1 MTAPATCF
9 PWAIAR
15 LPGWSGLPLILLTIW
30 GASVWGAS
38 ATAQTVDI
46 PVPPP
51 SLDRLDIKK
60 DPPPPNSPP
69 PAARTRPP
77 ARPTPLA
84 DFNRYRLG
92 PGDSIFVNVL
102 RFPDLSFQGTLDL
115 EGNLLVPLV
124 GSLRL
129 DGQTLNSARLQI
141 QQELNRFVVNPQVD
155 VILVAQRPVRVTVL
169 GEVFRPG
176 YYPMESPQLSTALLA
191 SGGTTRQADLR
202 RVTIRRTAPTGA
214 ALERTFDLYTPLRD
228 STALPA
234 VRLSDGDTVIVPALT
249 AANRDGYDPDLTA
262 RSTLAQPQ
270 INIRVLNYSNSLG
283 GRGGGRAIANITLPN
298 GSDFLD
304 AIAAIGP
311 NPDTADLRDIA
322 LIRYDPDQGRAIRL
336 DFNARRALRGDPEE
350 NPRLQHNDVIIIGRN
365 LISRVTYALNVF
377 TQPFR
382 DVLGF
387 LLFFDRLTEA
397 SESLFEP

>member
-1 MTAPATCF
+1 MLA
-9 PWAIAR
+9 
-15 LPGWSGLPLILLTIW
+15 GLSHAAAL
-30 GASVWGAS
+30 
-38 ATAQTVDI
+38 AQTVDI

-51 SLDRLDIKK
+51 ALDRLDEIKK
-60 DPPPPNSPP
+60 DPPSSPSAPPRPAP
-69 PAARTRPP
+69 PARSRPP
-77 ARPTPLA
+77 ARPTPAA

-102 RFPDLSFQGTLDL
+102 RFPDLSFQGTIDL
-115 EGNLLVPLV
+115 EGNILVPLV

-129 DGQTLNSARLQI
+129 EGQTLTSARNQL
-141 QQELNRFVVNPQVD
+141 QQEYNRFVVNPQVD

-191 SGGTTRQADLR
+191 SGGTTQQADLR
-202 RVTIRRTAPTGA
+202 RVIIRRSAPTGA
-214 ALERTFDLYTPLRD
+214 ALERTIDLYTPLQD

-234 VRLSDGDTVIVPALT
+234 VRLSDGDTIIVPALT
-249 AANRDGYDPDLTA
+249 AASRQGYDPTLTA
-262 RSTLAQPQ
+262 RSTLSQPQ

-283 GRGGGRAIANITLPN
+283 GRSAGGRAIAAISLPN

-322 LIRYDPDQGRAIRL
+322 LIRYDPDQGRAIKL
-336 DFNARRALRGDPEE
+336 EFNGRRALRGDPEQ
-350 NPRLQHNDVIIIGRN
+350 NPQLQHNDVIIIGRN
-365 LISRVTYALNVF
+365 LISRATYALNVF

-387 LLFFDRLTEA
+387 LLFFDRLGDSA
-397 SESLFEP
+397 DSLFDP

>member
-1 MTAPATCF
+1 MAAPATF
-9 PWAIAR
+9 LTWAIAR
-15 LPGWSGLPLILLTIW
+15 LSCWSSLPLVLLT
-30 GASVWGAS
+30 VWGAS

-51 SLDRLDIKK
+51 ALDALDIKK
-60 DPPPPNSPP
+60 DPPPAPSSPP
-69 PAARTRPP
+69 PPARTRPP

-84 DFNRYRLG
+84 EFNRYRLG

-129 DGQTLNSARLQI
+129 EGQTLNSARFQI
-141 QQELNRFVVNPQVD
+141 QQELNRFVVSPQVD

-234 VRLSDGDTVIVPALT
+234 VRLSDGDTIIVPA
-249 AANRDGYDPDLTA
+249 
-262 RSTLAQPQ
+262 
-270 INIRVLNYSNSLG
+270 
-283 GRGGGRAIANITLPN
+283 
-298 GSDFLD
+298 
-304 AIAAIGP
+304 
-311 NPDTADLRDIA
+311 
-322 LIRYDPDQGRAIRL
+322 
-336 DFNARRALRGDPEE
+336 
-350 NPRLQHNDVIIIGRN
+350 
-365 LISRVTYALNVF
+365 
-377 TQPFR
+377 
-382 DVLGF
+382 
-387 LLFFDRLTEA
+387 
-397 SESLFEP
+397 

>member
-1 MTAPATCF
+1 MAAPTTF
-9 PWAIAR
+9 FSWAIAR
-15 LPGWSGLPLILLTIW
+15 LSHWWSLPLILLAGW
-30 GASVWGAS
+30 GTAAAAQS
-38 ATAQTVDI
+38 ADI

-51 SLDRLDIKK
+51 ALDPLDIKK
-60 DPPPPNSPP
+60 DPPPVTDRPTP
-69 PAARTRPP
+69 PARSRPP

-129 DGQTLNSARLQI
+129 EGQTLNAARLQL

-234 VRLSDGDTVIVPALT
+234 VRLNDGDTIIVPALT
-249 AANRDGYDPDLTA
+249 AANRDSYDPDLTT
-262 RSTLAQPQ
+262 RSTLSQPQ
-270 INIRVLNYSNSLG
+270 INIRVLNYSNNLG
-283 GRGGGRAIANITLPN
+283 GRSTGRAIANVTLPN

-336 DFNARRALRGDPEE
+336 DFNARRALRGDPAE

-377 TQPFR
+377 TLPFR

-397 SESLFEP
+397 SESLFDP